1 MGDMPVSY
9 LITAIR
15 EIISECK
22 REGEREKG
30 RARAREPYIVGV
42 SGAPCNQ
49 FAFSLM

>member
-22 REGEREKG
+22 REGETEKG
-30 RARAREPYIVGV
+30 RAREPYIVGV